1 MARAKRT
8 TRHLTLAKYAAAF
21 VPLQTVLLWL
31 FSKISSSISI
41 LSVFTIQKI
50 LDLGTTNT
58 P

>member
-1 MARAKRT
+1 MAHAKRIT
-8 TRHLTLAKYAAAF
+8 SHLTLAKYAAAF
-21 VPLQTVLLWL
+21 VPLQTVLFWL

-50 LDLGTTNT
+50 INVGMTNT